1 MDGGVMGTNVLV
13 LPFCMIFPVQ
23 LQAATGL
30 VSGKV
35 IMRMLSCEQYLLLVG
50 RNFKWAGPIMNCMN
64 TIYRQ
69 LLLSTF
75 RRVHLHSNPNICIY
89 VMYVTTVNILLI
101 YQCTMTYDESKTN
114 KFYSSE
120 HRIKDAQHTLITTSE
135 STELLSFADK

>member
-1 MDGGVMGTNVLV
+1 
-13 LPFCMIFPVQ
+13 
-23 LQAATGL
+23 
-30 VSGKV
+30 
-35 IMRMLSCEQYLLLVG
+35 
-50 RNFKWAGPIMNCMN
+50 MNCMN

-75 RRVHLHSNPNICIY
+75 GRVHVHSNPNICIY

-101 YQCTMTYDESKTN
+101 YQCITYDESKTN

>member
-1 MDGGVMGTNVLV
+1 MKHPGRGSWSPDGRWRHGDKRLASLHDFSSKTINYCK
-13 LPFCMIFPVQ
+13 LP
-23 LQAATGL
+23 QAWYREKLLCA
-30 VSGKV
+30 
-35 IMRMLSCEQYLLLVG
+35 CEQYLLLVG

-75 RRVHLHSNPNICIY
+75 GRVHVHSNPNICIY

-114 KFYSSE
+114 KF
-120 HRIKDAQHTLITTSE
+120 
-135 STELLSFADK
+135 